1 MKTRYL
7 AFLATVPLIT
17 AGTLTA
23 CGASDPYA
31 SAPTAEDSGK
41 PTIVVGSA
49 NFSENILLGE
59 IYAKTLENQGFAVER
74 KLNIGAREVLY
85 SQVENCTLDVVPEY
99 NQALLAF
106 IAPDVSASGTEEV
119 NSALQQQLP
128 DSLQIL
134 KSSEAQNNNSV
145 AVTSAIAQEFGLTKI
160 EDLAAHAEEMT
171 FGGPTE
177 WKTRSDGYQGL
188 AEDYGVSFREYK
200 NLDYS
205 GPITLAALGKGDIDA
220 ALLFS
225 TTPQIETEGFV
236 VLQDPKNTIGV
247 NNVTPLICANEVP
260 EAAQDALGKISESLS
275 TEELTLLNKQYVLD
289 HRDAAEVANEW
300 ITQKGLS

>member
-1 MKTRYL
+1 MDTKKIAALTSLTVLSL
-7 AFLATVPLIT
+7 AA
-17 AGTLTA
+17 LTA

-31 SAPTAEDSGK
+31 SSSSSQNPDS

-59 IYAKTLENQGFAVER
+59 IYAKTLENQGFTVER

-85 SQVENCTLDVVPEY
+85 SQVENCSLDVVPEY

-106 IAPDVSASGTEEV
+106 IAPKVTASGTDEV
-119 NSALQQQLP
+119 DAALTGNLP
-128 DSLQIL
+128 DPLKIL
-134 KSSEAQNNNSV
+134 KSSVAQNNNSV
-145 AVTSAIAQEFGLTKI
+145 AVTSETAQKYGLKKI
-160 EDLAAHAEEMT
+160 EDLAGPSKDLT

-177 WKTRSDGYQGL
+177 WKARADGYEGL
-188 AEDYGVSFREYK
+188 VEDYGVNFKEYK

-205 GPITLAALGKGDIDA
+205 GPITLSALSKGDVDA

-247 NNVTPLICANEVP
+247 NNVTPLVCASDVP
-260 EAAQDALGKISESLS
+260 DAAQQALDKVSDALS
-275 TEELTLLNKQYVLD
+275 TEELTQLNKQYILD
-289 HRDAAEVANEW
+289 HRDAADVADEW
-300 ITQKGLS
+300 VSQKGL